1 MHQKIVKI
9 SQKKIVQIS
18 RKTAT
23 KNFILFVN
31 HKFNVVVLLKLIQK
45 NSLNEQKN
53 SSNNKK
59 KL

>member
-31 HKFNVVVLLKLIQK
+31 PKFNVVVLLKLIQK
-45 NSLNEQKN
+45 NSLNEQK
-53 SSNNKK
+53 K
-59 KL
+59 